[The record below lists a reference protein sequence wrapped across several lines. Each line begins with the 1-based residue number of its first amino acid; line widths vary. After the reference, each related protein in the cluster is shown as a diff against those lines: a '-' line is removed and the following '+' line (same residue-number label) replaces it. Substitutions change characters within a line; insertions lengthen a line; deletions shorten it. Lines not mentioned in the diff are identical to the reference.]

1 MGKRGNGEGSVYQR
15 KDGRWVGQYLVYL
28 PSGPKYRYIYAKTR
42 KLAAE
47 KLTKAMADRNGGIVF
62 DDENLTLSDF
72 LDVWLSDCVKDTIR
86 VSTFERYKSIADLH
100 ISPALG
106 RLRLKALTPAH
117 VQGFYRG
124 RLDSG
129 LSPATVQKIH
139 VVLHKALSQAVKWS
153 LIPRNATEAASAPRP
168 SPKEM
173 RPLSAE
179 EVRKLL
185 GAARGDNL
193 EALWVLAVHT
203 GMRQGELLALKWT
216 DVDLEAGKV
225 SVRRTLTRES
235 GHYTLGEPKTK
246 RSRRTVKLTG
256 AATEAL
262 RSHLTRQME
271 EIDRLGDLYR
281 DQGLVFTTDSGAP
294 LNPSNIRNRNLR
306 RLTRKAGL
314 PEMRFHD
321 LRHTCATLL
330 LSKNVHPKIV
340 QEMLGHATVA
350 ITLDTYSHV
359 LPGMGDQ
366 AAAAMEDAL
375 I

>member
-1 MGKRGNGEGSVYQR
+1 MSKRGNGEGSVYQR

-42 KLAAE
+42 KLAAD
-47 KLTKAMADRNGGIVF
+47 KLTQAMADRNGGIVF
-62 DDENLTLSDF
+62 DDENLTVSDF

-86 VSTFERYKSIADLH
+86 VSTFERYKGIADLH
-100 ISPALG
+100 ISPVLG
-106 RLRLKALTPAH
+106 RLRLKALTPSH

-139 VVLHKALSQAVKWS
+139 VVFHKALSQAVKWS
-153 LIPRNATEAASAPRP
+153 LVPRNVTEAATAPRP

-185 GAARGDNL
+185 EAAGDDHL

-225 SVRRTLTRES
+225 SVRRTLTREG

-246 RSRRTVKLTG
+246 KSRRTVKLTG

-262 RSHLTRQME
+262 RGHLSRQMKE
-271 EIDRLGDLYR
+271 MERLGDLYL
-281 DQGLVFTTDSGAP
+281 DQGLVFTTGSGAP
-294 LNPSNIRNRNLR
+294 LIRR
-306 RLTRKAGL
+306 TS
-314 PEMRFHD
+314 
-321 LRHTCATLL
+321 AT
-330 LSKNVHPKIV
+330 
-340 QEMLGHATVA
+340 G
-350 ITLDTYSHV
+350 TYAVS
-359 LPGMGDQ
+359 
-366 AAAAMEDAL
+366 
-375 I
+375 

>member
-1 MGKRGNGEGSVYQR
+1 LGREQETWLRTLESDHDNMRAALSQAIELGS
-15 KDGRWVGQYLVYL
+15 
-28 PSGPKYRYIYAKTR
+28 A
-42 KLAAE
+42 
-47 KLTKAMADRNGGIVF
+47 VF
-62 DDENLTLSDF
+62 DDEKLTVSEF
-72 LDVWLSDCVKDTIR
+72 LGTWLSDCVKDTIR
-86 VSTFERYKSIADLH
+86 VSTFERYKSIANLH

-117 VQGFYRG
+117 IQGFYRCK
-124 RLDSG
+124 LDSG
-129 LSPATVQKIH
+129 LSSATVQKIH

-153 LIPRNATEAASAPRP
+153 LVPRNATEAATAPRP
-168 SPKEM
+168 TPKEM

-179 EVRKLL
+179 EVRTLL
-185 GAARGDNL
+185 EAAAGDRL

-246 RSRRTVKLTG
+246 KSRRTIKLTG

-262 RSHLTRQME
+262 RSHLSHQMADM
-271 EIDRLGDLYR
+271 DRLGDLYR
-281 DQGLVFTTDSGAP
+281 DQGLVFTTDSGAM

-306 RLTRKAGL
+306 RLLRQAEL
-314 PEMRFHD
+314 PAIRFHD

-330 LSKNVHPKIV
+330 LSKSVHPKIV

-359 LPGMGDQ
+359 LPGIGDQ
-366 AAAAMEDAL
+366 AALAMEDAL
-375 I
+375 LR